1 MQRRCHSAARSRPTI
16 QESCI
21 VAVTKSQGPHSRL
34 PDPSLPAPQELL
46 NTKWTKKK
54 WAGPLQYED
63 PSGKLMM
70 LPTDMALVWDKKFK
84 K

>member
-1 MQRRCHSAARSRPTI
+1 M
-16 QESCI
+16 
-21 VAVTKSQGPHSRL
+21 K
-34 PDPSLPAPQELL
+34 D
-46 NTKWTKKK
+46 TKWTKKK

-70 LPTDMALVWDKKFK
+70 LPTDMVLIWDKKFK